1 MIIWALFIDFQSIWY
16 GFLVWSFWWRMIY
29 LVIIL
34 YRYNQIQALP
44 NFFCMKFLLLLCA
57 TVVKFNQI
65 KNIMKREDL
74 CSTCRELTRNSQT
87 CEKQNREN
95 TCARQYLMV
104 VWKISKVPLKKRE
117 IFGVLFRAPLFLG
130 KWCRVAI
137 YFLYKNHKKKKYKWL
152 NCSIHWLTKKNYIS
166 NTLENYIALAPSY
179 NLPKIHGFSS

>member
-34 YRYNQIQALP
+34 YRYNQIQALS

-104 VWKISKVPLKKRE
+104 VWEISKVPLKKRE

-137 YFLYKNHKKKKYKWL
+137 YFLYKNNKKKKYKWL
-152 NCSIHWLTKKNYIS
+152 NFSLHWLNKNYM
-166 NTLENYIALAPSY
+166 ALGPSY
-179 NLPKIHGFSS
+179 NLPKIHGFLS